1 MNLGNS
7 GRWVEPEAGFL
18 EIKIQAAVK
27 RKKSPILQ
35 VEIHTLVLRFFPK
48 SRTKL
53 PTYSSLVSFSTD
65 FRRFFTCEIP
75 KVNM

>member
-1 MNLGNS
+1 MNLANS

-35 VEIHTLVLRFFPK
+35 VEIHTLVFRFFPK

-53 PTYSSLVSFSTD
+53 HILAWFHLALIFEVFSLVKFL
-65 FRRFFTCEIP
+65 R
-75 KVNM
+75 